1 LLLKL
6 ILPYFKKN
14 WLKILAGILCM
25 VLVDGAQLI
34 IPQIIKSAV
43 DTLTTTQID
52 RYVLIRQCLII
63 AALGLAMAILRYAW
77 RILLMG
83 SARDVEKGIRN
94 DLYRHVLELDMVY
107 FDRVKTGDIM
117 AHATSD
123 IAHVRMAFG
132 FGVIV
137 LVDTLLLGGTTIGI
151 MIWTDPKLTALAM
164 IPMPFLILF
173 TKYLGKKMHVLHKTA
188 QESFSMLT
196 EQIRESFFGI
206 RVIKVFNFER
216 TIERKANLA
225 STDYFKKNLKRAFVS
240 ALLRPMLALFFNL
253 SSLIILFY
261 GGFLV
266 MEQRLTPGELVAFLQ
281 YMGVLAWPI
290 IAIGWMTNLFQRGMA
305 SLKRINELLDAKPL
319 VQSPQ
324 SPDRPATIKGRI
336 RFSRAQFSHD
346 PQQPL
351 LSDITMDI
359 QAGTRVGITGP
370 PGSGKTSLVQLIP
383 RLYNLTAGN
392 LFIDDHEISRLDP
405 DHIREH
411 IAFMPQESFL
421 FSGTLEENILLGRK
435 VEKQRL
441 EQIIQ
446 ACDLTTTINAMP
458 DGLST
463 LVGER
468 GVTLSG
474 GQKQRVAMART
485 LIIDKPIIILDD
497 PISQLDTQTA
507 QTIIDRLKRMNPKA
521 TFIIISHRLSAL
533 AACDWIYILDKGL
546 ITGQGQHQDLIK
558 SNKFY
563 ADSFRVQQFEESHDN

>member
-1 LLLKL
+1 M
-6 ILPYFKKN
+6 I
-14 WLKILAGILCM
+14 
-25 VLVDGAQLI
+25 LVDGAQLI
-34 IPQIIKSAV
+34 IPQVIKTAV
-43 DTLTTTQID
+43 DTLALDRID
-52 RYVLIRQCLII
+52 RSILVRQCLII
-63 AALGLAMAILRYAW
+63 AALGLGMADLRYGW

-83 SARDVEKGIRN
+83 SARDVERGIRD
-94 DLYRHVLELDMVY
+94 DLYRHVLDLDMVY

-132 FGVIV
+132 FGLIV

-173 TKYLGKKMHVLHKTA
+173 TKYLGKQMHVLHKTA

-206 RVIKVFNFER
+206 RVIKVFNFEQ
-216 TIERKANLA
+216 TIEQKVDQA
-225 STDYFKKNLKRAFVS
+225 SSDYFKKNLKRAFVS
-240 ALLRPMLALFFNL
+240 ALLRPMLALFFNM

-305 SLKRINELLDAKPL
+305 SLRRINDLLDATPL
-319 VQSPQ
+319 VQAPRSPV
-324 SPDRPATIKGRI
+324 RPTAIKGNI
-336 RFSRAQFSHD
+336 RFNQAGFSHD
-346 PQQPL
+346 PEQPVL
-351 LSDITMDI
+351 THITMDI
-359 QAGTRVGITGP
+359 PAGTRVGITGP

-383 RLYNLTAGN
+383 RLYNLSAGS
-392 LFIDDHEISRLDP
+392 LFIDDHESSGLDP
-405 DHIREH
+405 DQIREH

-421 FSGTLEENILLGRK
+421 FSGTLEENILLGRRI
-435 VEKQRL
+435 ETQRL
-441 EQIIQ
+441 DRIIQ
-446 ACDLTTTINAMP
+446 ACDLTATIKAMP

-485 LIIDKPIIILDD
+485 LIMDKPIIILDD

-507 QTIIDRLKRMNPKA
+507 QNIMEQLKCMNPKA

-533 AACDWIYILDKGL
+533 ADCDWIYVLDKGR
-546 ITGQGQHQDLIK
+546 IAGQGRHQDLIHT
-558 SNKFY
+558 NEFY
-563 ADSFRVQQFEESHDN
+563 AESFRVQQFEEHHDT

>member
-1 LLLKL
+1 MKL

>member
-1 LLLKL
+1 MKL

-324 SPDRPATIKGRI
+324 SPDRPVTIKGRI

-392 LFIDDHEISRLDP
+392 IHIDDHEISRLDP

-441 EQIIQ
+441 DQIIQ
-446 ACDLTTTINAMP
+446 ACYLTTTINAMP

-546 ITGQGQHQDLIK
+546 ITGQGRHQDLIK